1 MGRQNLMSIHQP
13 AHYLAVCLKSF
24 LSRLEGAALQAA
36 RISRLLIPPSLC
48 S

>member
-1 MGRQNLMSIHQP
+1 MDWQNLMSIHHP
-13 AHYLAVCLKSF
+13 VHYLAVCLKSF

-36 RISRLLIPPSLC
+36 RISRLLIRPFLC